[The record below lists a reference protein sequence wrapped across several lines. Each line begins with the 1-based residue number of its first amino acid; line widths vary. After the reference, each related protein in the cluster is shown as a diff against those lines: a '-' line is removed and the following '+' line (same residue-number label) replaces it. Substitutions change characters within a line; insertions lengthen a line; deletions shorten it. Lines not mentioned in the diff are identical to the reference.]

1 MTTPE
6 TRRHVVVVG
15 AGVIGV
21 NVALA
26 LCERGYA
33 VTVIDERGPGLGTS
47 FGNAGCIATAE
58 ITPISMPGLIW
69 QVPRMLLDPLGPL
82 AIRWSYLP
90 RLSPWLWRFWRA
102 GTPTRVRAITAALG
116 SLVGRAWA
124 EWDRVIA
131 TAGIADLFVRNGA
144 LFVYATDKGFRAA
157 EEEWALRLSH
167 GATAEEIDGN
177 AIRALEPALSQH
189 FRRGYFIPDWGHVLD
204 PHRVVARIADHL
216 RGRDIDIRV
225 GRVRD
230 VQFAAG
236 RPSAVALEGGQT
248 VAFDAV
254 AICGGAWSRVLCR
267 RVAGDVPLDTE
278 RGYNT
283 TLPNPGVRLTRPV
296 CPAES
301 SFLMTPM
308 AEGLRI
314 GGAVELAG
322 LDAPPNFARA
332 RALLA
337 LGRQALPD
345 LNTQGGREWMGFR
358 PSMPDSMPVIGLAP
372 RHANV
377 ALAFGHGHLG
387 LTEAAITG
395 RLVAEMLS
403 GAPTVIDTSPFRVD
417 RF

>member
-6 TRRHVVVVG
+6 TGRRAVVVG
-15 AGVIGV
+15 AGVVGV

-33 VTVIDERGPGLGTS
+33 VTIVDERGPGLGTS

-102 GTPTRVRAITAALG
+102 GTPTRVRTITAALG
-116 SLVGRAWA
+116 SLVGRAWT

-144 LFVYATDKGFRAA
+144 LFVYATDEGFHAA
-157 EEEWALRLSH
+157 EDEWALRLSH
-167 GATAEEIDGN
+167 GAKAEEIDSD

-216 RGRDIDIRV
+216 RQRGVDIRI

-230 VQFAAG
+230 VQFASG
-236 RPSAVALEGGQT
+236 RPSAVALE
-248 VAFDAV
+248 D
-254 AICGGAWSRVLCR
+254 
-267 RVAGDVPLDTE
+267 
-278 RGYNT
+278 
-283 TLPNPGVRLTRPV
+283 
-296 CPAES
+296 
-301 SFLMTPM
+301 
-308 AEGLRI
+308 
-314 GGAVELAG
+314 
-322 LDAPPNFARA
+322 
-332 RALLA
+332 
-337 LGRQALPD
+337 
-345 LNTQGGREWMGFR
+345 
-358 PSMPDSMPVIGLAP
+358 
-372 RHANV
+372 
-377 ALAFGHGHLG
+377 
-387 LTEAAITG
+387 
-395 RLVAEMLS
+395 
-403 GAPTVIDTSPFRVD
+403 
-417 RF
+417 

>member
-1 MTTPE
+1 MTTAE
-6 TRRHVVVVG
+6 NGRRAVVVG

-21 NVALA
+21 NVALS
-26 LCERGYA
+26 LRERGFA
-33 VTVIDERGPGLGTS
+33 VTIVDDRGPGLGTS

-90 RLSPWLWRFWRA
+90 KLSPWLWRFWRA
-102 GTPTRVRAITAALG
+102 GTPARVQAITAALG
-116 SLVGRAWA
+116 SLVGRAWT

-131 TAGIADLFVRNGA
+131 TAGIGDLFVRNGA
-144 LFVYATDKGFRAA
+144 LFVYATSDGFRATD
-157 EEEWALRLSH
+157 EEWSLRFSH
-167 GATAEEIDGN
+167 GVRAEALDGD
-177 AIRALEPALSQH
+177 AIRALEPALSER
-189 FRRGYFIPDWGHVLD
+189 FRHGYFIPDWGHVLD

-216 RGRDIDIRV
+216 RGRGVDIRN
-225 GRVRD
+225 GKVRE
-230 VQFAAG
+230 VQFASG
-236 RPSAVALEGGQT
+236 RPSAVALEDGAA
-248 VAFDAV
+248 VSFDVLAV
-254 AICGGAWSRVLCR
+254 CGGAWSRALCR
-267 RVAGDVPLDTE
+267 QVAVDVPLDTE

-308 AEGLRI
+308 TEGLRI

-332 RALLA
+332 RALLE
-337 LGRQALPD
+337 LGRKALPD
-345 LNTQGGREWMGFR
+345 LDTSGGREWMGFR
-358 PSMPDSMPVIGLAP
+358 PSMPDSMPVISLSP

-387 LTEAAITG
+387 LTEAAVTG

-403 GAPTVIDTSPFRVD
+403 GAPPVIDTSPFRVD